1 MNISEKVIDIVKGM
15 EGIGGT
21 PTDQEFLNEFEFRLQ
36 ALKLGQTLPIDSVT
50 KRYLFWFESEGKDGW
65 TFEIE
70 AEDSNDAY
78 DKAYDTHGPQ
88 VAGMMYQVI

>member
-1 MNISEKVIDIVKGM
+1 MSNENIA
-15 EGIGGT
+15 
-21 PTDQEFLNEFEFRLQ
+21 N
-36 ALKLGQTLPIDSVT
+36 VT

-78 DKAYDTHGPQ
+78 DKAYDKAYDTHGPQ